1 MARSMLSCSYEEHRL
16 FSVDRYLLLLEEK
29 VVAFWEYVLF
39 NNTIQTWGMA
49 LLVTIITLIG
59 LRIIQAIIAR
69 SVRTVSHRTRF
80 KLDDILVHVVAATKF
95 FVRLILALYAGS
107 QVLTLPREITIWLDT
122 IAIITF
128 LIQIAVW
135 GNAFISAWIQQYRER
150 TFESNAGRYTTMRA
164 MSFIGRL
171 VLFSVILLLA
181 LDNIPNVEVTT
192 LLASLG
198 IGGIAVALALQNVLS
213 DLFASLSISL
223 DQPFAIGDFIII
235 DSFMGTVEH
244 IGLKTTRI
252 RSLTGEQIIFSN
264 TDLISSRIRN
274 YKRMYERRIQF
285 MLTITYDTPYEKL
298 KEIPSIV
305 QEIVESQEKV
315 RFDRAHFKEYA
326 DFSLN
331 FEVVYYV
338 LDPDYN
344 FYMDIQQAINLEI
357 YRRFELEKLDFAY
370 PTRTLYVRNGA
381 TQEREVGFTANEAFE
396 TG

>member
-1 MARSMLSCSYEEHRL
+1 M
-16 FSVDRYLLLLEEK
+16 V
-29 VVAFWEYVLF
+29 FWNYVF
-39 NNTIQTWGMA
+39 FDNTIQTWGIA
-49 LLVTIITLIG
+49 LLITIVTLIG

-69 SVRTVSHRTRF
+69 SVRTVSSRTRF
-80 KLDDILVHVVAATKF
+80 KIDDILVQVVAATKF
-95 FVRLILALYAGS
+95 LVRLVLALYVGS
-107 QVLTLPREITIWLDT
+107 QVLTLPEQVTTWLNT
-122 IAIITF
+122 IAVITF
-128 LIQIAVW
+128 LIQIGIW
-135 GNAFISAWIQQYRER
+135 GNTFISAWIQQYRER
-150 TFESNAGRYTTMRA
+150 TFENNAARYTTVRA

-192 LLASLG
+192 LVASLG
-198 IGGIAVALALQNVLS
+198 IGGIAIALALQNVLS

-264 TDLISSRIRN
+264 TDLVSSRVRN
-274 YKRMYERRIQF
+274 YKRMHERRIDF

-305 QEIVESQEKV
+305 QEIIESQEQV

-344 FYMDIQQAINLEI
+344 LYMDIQQAINLEI
-357 YRRFELEKLDFAY
+357 YRRFELEGLDFAY
-370 PTRTLYVRNGA
+370 PTRTLYVRNGGA
-381 TQEREVGFTANEAFE
+381 QEREVGIAPNEAF
-396 TG
+396 GAG